1 MIRVIV
7 TEHYQELSQ
16 KAAQLLS
23 VQLQKKPDSVIGFA
37 TGSTPIGMYKE
48 LINSYNRKEISF
60 EQMSTFNLDE
70 YVGLTRVHPQSYYH
84 FMQEQLF
91 SHINVRPE
99 KIQFPP
105 GIFTDAKHACQSYE
119 DALKAAGGVDLQILG
134 IGVNGHIG
142 FNEPDQHFTL
152 YTHIVELAKKTI
164 ESNARFFG
172 GEDEVPRSA
181 ITMGIKSIMDARSIL
196 LLASDRKK
204 AAAVQRIFSGK
215 VDPQIPATV
224 LQLHP
229 DVTLV
234 VDREAASFLKEEL
247 QTGGAECDCMVPE
260 W

>member
-16 KAAQLLS
+16 KAAQLLAA
-23 VQLQKKPDSVIGFA
+23 QLQKKPDSVIGFA

-48 LINSYNRKEISF
+48 LINSYNRQEISF
-60 EQMSTFNLDE
+60 DKMSTFNLDE
-70 YVGLTRVHPQSYYH
+70 YVGLTKDHPQSYYH

-91 SHINVRPE
+91 SHINVRLE
-99 KIQFPP
+99 NIQFPP
-105 GIFTDAKHACQSYE
+105 GIFTDADRACQSYE
-119 DALKAAGGVDLQILG
+119 DAMKAAGGVDLQILG

-142 FNEPDQHFTL
+142 FNEPDQQFTL
-152 YTHIVELAKKTI
+152 YTHIVELAQKTI

-172 GEDEVPRSA
+172 SEDEVPRRA

-196 LLASDRKK
+196 LLASDRNK
-204 AAAVQRIFSGK
+204 AEAVQQIFSGK
-215 VDPQIPATV
+215 VEPQIPATV

-234 VDREAASFLKEEL
+234 VDREAASLLNEEF
-247 QTGGAECDCMVPE
+247 QTGGVCV

>member
-1 MIRVIV
+1 MRVIV
-7 TEHYQELSQ
+7 KEDYQELSHQ
-16 KAAQLLS
+16 AAQLLAAQIRTKS
-23 VQLQKKPDSVIGFA
+23 ESVIGFA

-48 LINSYNRKEISF
+48 LVELYHKHDISF
-60 EQMSTFNLDE
+60 EKMKTFNLDE
-70 YVGLTRVHPQSYYH
+70 YVGLTREHPQSYYR

-99 KIQFPP
+99 NIQFPP
-105 GIFTDAKHACQSYE
+105 GIFANAERACQEYE
-119 DALKAAGGVDLQILG
+119 ESIKKAGGIDLQILG

-142 FNEPDQHFTL
+142 FNEPDRHFTL
-152 YTHIVELAKKTI
+152 YTHTVELAEQTI
-164 ESNARFFG
+164 ESNARFFAS
-172 GEDEVPRSA
+172 EEEVPRSA

-196 LLASDRKK
+196 LLACDRNK
-204 AAAVQRIFSGK
+204 AEAVKSIFSGK

-234 VDREAASFLKEEL
+234 VDREAASLLNEQF
-247 QTGGAECDCMVPE
+247 QTGGVCV

>member
-7 TEHYQELSQ
+7 TEDYQELSY

-23 VQLQKKPDSVIGFA
+23 AQLQKKPESVIGFA

-48 LINSYNRKEISF
+48 LIQSYNRKEVDF
-60 EQMSTFNLDE
+60 GQMSTFNLDE
-70 YVGLTRVHPQSYYH
+70 YVGLTREHPQSYYH

-99 KIQFPP
+99 KISFPP
-105 GIFTDAKHACQSYE
+105 GIFSDAGQACQSYE
-119 DALKAAGGVDLQILG
+119 DAMKAAGGVDLQILG

-142 FNEPDQHFTL
+142 FNEPDRHFTL
-152 YTHIVELAKKTI
+152 YTHIVELAQKTI

-172 GEDEVPRSA
+172 SEDEVPRSA

-196 LLASDRKK
+196 LLASDRNK
-204 AAAVQRIFSGK
+204 AEAVRQIFSGK
-215 VDPQIPATV
+215 VDPQVPATV

-234 VDREAASFLKEEL
+234 VDREAASLLNKEF
-247 QTGGAECDCMVPE
+247 QTGGVSV